1 MIYAIIAL
9 TNPLFIINSP
19 LLTPMS
25 ERIIRLDPLLS
36 KENNWSV
43 SMQLR
48 SSPLYFE
55 LSFPVSL
62 LNYIQFFSL

>member
-36 KENNWSV
+36 KIIGPLACSYD
-43 SMQLR
+43 LA
-48 SSPLYFE
+48 PLYFE
-55 LSFPVSL
+55 LSFPLV
-62 LNYIQFFSL
+62 Y